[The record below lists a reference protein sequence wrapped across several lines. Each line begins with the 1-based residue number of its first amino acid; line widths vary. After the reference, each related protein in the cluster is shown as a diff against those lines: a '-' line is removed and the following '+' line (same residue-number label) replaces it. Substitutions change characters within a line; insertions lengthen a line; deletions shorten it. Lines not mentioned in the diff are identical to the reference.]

1 MLISIDPGTE
11 QSGICIITDPKRGPF
26 QAAKLENYKVLR
38 YLFSKQEHKLAIET
52 MTSTG
57 MAVGESTFKT
67 AIWIGRFIQQHGGPH
82 RLVKRGEVKM
92 HLCGTMQAKDANI
105 RQALIDR
112 FGEKGTKAAPGLL
125 YGFTNDL
132 YSALAIG
139 LTALETP
146 EAEDAPKANLRI
158 VRPSG

>member
-11 QSGICIITDPKRGPF
+11 KSGICIITDPKRGPF

-38 YLFSKQEHKLAIET
+38 YLFGKRDHKLSIET
-52 MTSTG
+52 MTATG

-67 AIWIGRFIQQHGGPH
+67 AIWIGRFLQQHNGSH
-82 RLVKRGEVKM
+82 RLVKRGEVKI
-92 HLCGTMQAKDANI
+92 HICGSMQAKDSNI

-112 FGEKGTKAAPGLL
+112 FGGKGTKEAPGLL

-146 EAEDAPKANLRI
+146 ETSDVPFPKLK
-158 VRPSG
+158 VVQP